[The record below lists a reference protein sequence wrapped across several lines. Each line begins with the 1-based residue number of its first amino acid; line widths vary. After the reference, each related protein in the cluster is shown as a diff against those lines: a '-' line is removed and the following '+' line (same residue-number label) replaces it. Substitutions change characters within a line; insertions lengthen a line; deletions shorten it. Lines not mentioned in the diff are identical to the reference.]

1 MVKFLPLLMVSVI
14 VAVNLTGAIF
24 VDWLSALQSLK
35 PWQLLLGISVVLI
48 LNLVR
53 FILWIWTH
61 KRFPISKS
69 YPLTAVFFPIIAVIS
84 TQMETSLTPAQW
96 VGVVLITAGVFWI
109 SYFVP
114 NAPDAEVSST

>member
-1 MVKFLPLLMVSVI
+1 MVSVI